1 MPETLNA
8 SVLLADLAVFMLG
21 KKGLLENGLN
31 CLQLYPTKV
40 PVALW
45 PHTHDLMKAEWKPL
59 RLQIPREVLTL
70 LLKLCL
76 ELYPQSLLSTHV
88 NTDCAPFTFLN
99 LVLAP
104 AGFPAPWATALG
116 KLSIFLA
123 EATTGAIAV
132 TAFGLEVSMAAA
144 ALVSIALPAIFLR
157 RTVSCLSLATC
168 CQERE

>member
-8 SVLLADLAVFMLG
+8 SVPSADLAVLILG

-59 RLQIPREVLTL
+59 RLQIPREVFNL
-70 LLKLCL
+70 LL
-76 ELYPQSLLSTHV
+76 ELYPQSLLSPHV
-88 NTDCAPFTFLN
+88 KTDCGPFTFLN

-104 AGFPAPWATALG
+104 AGFPAPLAVAAGIL
-116 KLSIFLA
+116 LIFLA
-123 EATTGAIAV
+123 EATKAAIAV
-132 TAFGLEVSMAAA
+132 TADTLEASLAAA
-144 ALVSIALPAIFLR
+144 ALVSTALPAIFLM
-157 RTVSCLSLATC
+157 RTVSCLSLAVC
-168 CQERE
+168 CKECE

>member
-8 SVLLADLAVFMLG
+8 SVLFADLAVFVSG

-31 CLQLYPTKV
+31 CLQPYPTKV

-59 RLQIPREVLTL
+59 RLQIPRVLFTL
-70 LLKLCL
+70 RL
-76 ELYPQSLLSTHV
+76 ELYPQSLLSAHV
-88 NTDCAPFTFLN
+88 NTDCGPFTFLN

-104 AGFPAPWATALG
+104 AGFPAPLAVAAGTL
-116 KLSIFLA
+116 LIFLA
-123 EATTGAIAV
+123 EATKAAIAV
-132 TAFGLEVSMAAA
+132 TAVALEASLAAA
-144 ALVSIALPAIFLR
+144 TLVSTALPAIFLM
-157 RTVSCLSLATC
+157 RTVSCLSLAAC